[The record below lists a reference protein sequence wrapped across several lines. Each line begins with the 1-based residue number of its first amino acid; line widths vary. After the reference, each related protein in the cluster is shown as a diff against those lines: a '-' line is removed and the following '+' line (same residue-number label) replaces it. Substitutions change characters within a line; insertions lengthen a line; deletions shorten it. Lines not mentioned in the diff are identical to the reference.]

1 MVAREITASYTPPAA
16 LSVAGRSVPVH
27 PVQFLSAEEL
37 EILEPMIA
45 QGTHLSDLITGKLAS
60 DPFLA
65 GGPMKN
71 YLFAQ
76 PGWQE
81 TDNQRMRTLLDD
93 LGQACA
99 RILGSVGNLAARL
112 QSG

>member
-1 MVAREITASYTPPAA
+1 LVAREIAAAYTPPAV
-16 LSVAGRSVPVH
+16 LPVAGRSDVPVR

-37 EILEPMIA
+37 EVLEPMIA
-45 QGTHLSDLITGKLAS
+45 QGTQLSDLIADKLAS

-76 PGWQE
+76 PGWHE
-81 TDNQRMRTLLDD
+81 IDNERMRTLLDD
-93 LGQACA
+93 LGEACA
-99 RILGSVGNLAARL
+99 RTLRDAPT
-112 QSG
+112 